1 MKKDEIVEIFKTIL
15 SGIGLILFGVGIWWI
30 TSLIFNSSEQ
40 PYKEPK
46 RINLPT
52 TEDVGE
58 FTGRQSK
65 SFTKR
70 FIKGI
75 FKRD

>member
-1 MKKDEIVEIFKTIL
+1 MKKNEVVEICKIIL
-15 SGIGLILFGVGIWWI
+15 SGICLILFGVVTWWL
-30 TSLIFNSSEQ
+30 TSLILTSSEK

-58 FTGRQSK
+58 FTGKQSK
-65 SFTKR
+65 NFAKG

-75 FKRD
+75 FKKD